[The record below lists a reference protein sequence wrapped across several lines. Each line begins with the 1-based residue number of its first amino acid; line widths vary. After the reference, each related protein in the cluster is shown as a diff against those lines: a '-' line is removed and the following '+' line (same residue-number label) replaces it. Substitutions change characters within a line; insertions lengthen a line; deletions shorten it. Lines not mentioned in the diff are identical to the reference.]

1 MNDHRAVRPLTS
13 APGRQPR
20 TATVVVWVL
29 RHLIDH
35 VASLGHDTTPL
46 GRLPGLRGRNLE
58 DPDARVPDAAASEAW
73 QMAAEITGDEAL
85 GLHVAQSIPEGAV
98 DLLEYAFRSSGT
110 LQLALE
116 QLARYGRV
124 MSDRA
129 AASVA
134 SEGDALVVLW
144 DGQLVRQRV
153 DFALAFVVRLAR
165 EATRAEI
172 APSEVQLAYLP
183 PEDAGEY
190 REYFGSTPV
199 YGAPGNRLVFARD
212 AATRPFVTADP
223 ALAGVLRRRLDKLLT
238 QVPRADDSIAS
249 RVRRALIESLAQ
261 GQPTAAAV
269 GRTLGL
275 SERTLHRRLRD
286 ERTSFRRILD
296 QVRGDL
302 ASAMLQQQAVGIAE
316 IAFILGYSE
325 PAAFHRSFRRWT
337 GQTPLT
343 FRRGSRAD

>member
-1 MNDHRAVRPLTS
+1 L
-13 APGRQPR
+13 
-20 TATVVVWVL
+20 
-29 RHLIDH
+29 
-35 VASLGHDTTPL
+35 
-46 GRLPGLRGRNLE
+46 
-58 DPDARVPDAAASEAW
+58 
-73 QMAAEITGDEAL
+73 AL
-85 GLHVAQSIPEGAV
+85 G
-98 DLLEYAFRSSGT
+98 
-110 LQLALE
+110 

-129 AASVA
+129 AATVVR
-134 SEGDALVVLW
+134 EGDALALLW
-144 DGQLVRQRV
+144 DGQLVRQRA

-165 EATRAEI
+165 EATRADV
-172 APSEVQLAYLP
+172 APAEVHLAYLP
-183 PEDAGEY
+183 PDDQEEY
-190 REYFGSTPV
+190 REYFDATPV
-199 YGAPGNRLVFARD
+199 YNAPANRLVFTHDD
-212 AATRPFVTADP
+212 AVRPFVSADP
-223 ALAGVLRRRLDKLLT
+223 ALSGVLRRRLDKLLA
-238 QVPRADDSIAS
+238 QVPRADDSIVS
-249 RVRRALIESLAQ
+249 RVRLALIENLTQ

-269 GRTLGL
+269 GRTLGV

-296 QVRGDL
+296 QIRGEL

>member
-1 MNDHRAVRPLTS
+1 
-13 APGRQPR
+13 
-20 TATVVVWVL
+20 VVVWVL
-29 RHLIDH
+29 RHLLAH
-35 VASLGHDTTPL
+35 VERLGHDITPL
-46 GRLPGLRGRNLE
+46 RRLPGLRGRNLD
-58 DPDARVPDAAASEAW
+58 DPDTRVPDAAASEAW
-73 QMAAEITGDEAL
+73 QLATEITGDEAL
-85 GLHVAQSIPEGAV
+85 GLHMAQSIEEGAV

-110 LQLALE
+110 LRLALE

-129 AASVA
+129 AATVA
-134 SEGDALVVLW
+134 AEGDALAVLW

-165 EATRAEI
+165 EATGADI
-172 APSEVQLAYLP
+172 GPSEVHLAYLP
-183 PEDAGEY
+183 PADQVEY
-190 REYFGSTPV
+190 REFFGTAPV
-199 YGAPGNRLVFARD
+199 FNAPANRMVFAPE
-212 AATRPFVTADP
+212 AANRPFVTADP
-223 ALAGVLRRRLDKLLT
+223 ALARVLRRRLDKLLT
-238 QVPRADDSIAS
+238 QVPRADDSIVS
-249 RVRRALIESLAQ
+249 HVRRALVESLAQ

-269 GRTLGL
+269 GRAVGM

-286 ERTSFRRILD
+286 ERTTFRRLLD

-302 ASAMLQQQAVGIAE
+302 AAAMLQQQAVGIAE